1 MIAQRDCRV
10 CATNPQGRTMN
21 PLIEKMKQDQVV
33 VGVTIAELLRP
44 CVLKIYANAGADF
57 VYLENEHTLFDPTA
71 FADALICAADNQ
83 LPVVTKTPYLDR
95 GATVRLLDAGV
106 IALQLPMT
114 ETADHVGTLHQW
126 LKYPPVGV
134 RAVCCGYASTGYRPV
149 DLKTFLAE
157 QNEDSMLIAHI
168 ETKAGVDAI
177 DDILGTGVVD
187 VVFIGQDDMS
197 IRVGAAG
204 DHHDP
209 RHLAAIQRVSDA
221 AQAHGVFFGLFAPSI
236 DSAKHWI
243 DKGARFFEVADEIM
257 MISEGAKRI
266 VSEFRGLGRGG

>member
-1 MIAQRDCRV
+1 M
-10 CATNPQGRTMN
+10 ATGYQYSIELSPTGTSLMN
-21 PLIEKMKQDQVV
+21 PLKQKMANDEVV
-33 VGVTIAELLRP
+33 VGVTLAELLRP
-44 CVLKIYANAGADF
+44 LVVKIYANAGADF
-57 VYLENEHTLFDPTA
+57 VYLENEHTMFDPA
-71 FADALICAADNQ
+71 ALADTLLCARDNE
-83 LPVVTKTPYLDR
+83 LPVVMKTPYLDK
-95 GATVRLLDAGV
+95 GATIKLLDAG
-106 IALQLPMT
+106 AMGLQLPMT
-114 ETADHVGTLHQW
+114 ETAEDIRTFADW
-126 LKYPPVGV
+126 IKYPPAGR
-134 RAVCCGYASTGYRPV
+134 RAVQCGYASTGYEDV
-149 DLKTFLAE
+149 DLNTFLKQ
-157 QNEDSMLIAHI
+157 QNEDTMVIAHV
-168 ETKAGVDAI
+168 ETQEGVQNI